1 MEIFYFFMSGN
12 LHTANMAHKY
22 QVELEMNV
30 KPNKFTL

>member
-1 MEIFYFFMSGN
+1 MSGN

>member
-1 MEIFYFFMSGN
+1 MSGSI
-12 LHTANMAHKY
+12 HITNMAHKY